1 MHTFVD
7 SLSPEEESMLGWD
20 CDEAEA
26 SLSCGETS
34 APNGNVCAGRQV
46 SVCERCVTF
55 TFTACTKLRDS
66 RPEGLTLTDLC
77 HRTVG
82 VVSFEQGSAMRMSD
96 ISSASHR
103 ARMSLSAV
111 V

>member
-1 MHTFVD
+1 MD

-20 CDEAEA
+20 SVEAEA

-34 APNGNVCAGRQV
+34 APNVCAGRQL

-82 VVSFEQGSAMRMSD
+82 AVSFEQGSAMRMSD

-111 V
+111 A